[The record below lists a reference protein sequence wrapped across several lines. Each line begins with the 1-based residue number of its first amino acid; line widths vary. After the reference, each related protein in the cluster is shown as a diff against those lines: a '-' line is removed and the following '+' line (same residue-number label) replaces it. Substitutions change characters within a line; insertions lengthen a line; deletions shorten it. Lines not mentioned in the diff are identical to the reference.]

1 MIDNEQYLLP
11 VYYRPAGDDLY
22 SNGGKKMKR
31 LFLIFVCLL
40 LLTSS
45 VFLVASA
52 SSTLYI
58 SKQPMD
64 IFAEPGDS
72 VRFEVTAVGDGLT
85 YQWQFRL
92 PGSESWTNGSASTPY
107 LITNA
112 SDERDGISYRCIV
125 TDSSGNSVISR
136 VCHLYIGTNALTL
149 YGSQGLSFVLEWVSS
164 VVNALVSPDGALFPL
179 IGVLAV
185 GIAVAAL
192 MLGIKAM
199 RSFSWG
205 L

>member
-1 MIDNEQYLLP
+1 
-11 VYYRPAGDDLY
+11 
-22 SNGGKKMKR
+22 MKR

-52 SSTLYI
+52 SGTLYI

-72 VRFEVTAVGDGLT
+72 VRFEISAVGEGLS
-85 YQWQFRL
+85 YRWQFRL
-92 PGSESWTNGSASTPY
+92 PGSDTWSNGAATTPY
-107 LITNA
+107 LVTNA

-125 TDSSGNSVISR
+125 TDSFGNSVTSR

-179 IGVLAV
+179 IGVLAI

-192 MLGIKAM
+192 LLGIKAI
-199 RSFSWG
+199 RSFGWG